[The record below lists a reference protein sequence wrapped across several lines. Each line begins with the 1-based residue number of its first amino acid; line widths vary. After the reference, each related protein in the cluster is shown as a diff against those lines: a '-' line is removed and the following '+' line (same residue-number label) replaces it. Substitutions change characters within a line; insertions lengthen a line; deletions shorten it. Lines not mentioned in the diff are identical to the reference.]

1 MVDPDVIERKID
13 RLVEYIADLE
23 EQRQISVT
31 DWETNKMLRNHLERT
46 LHKTVENCL
55 DIGKHLIA
63 GLNLRT
69 PEDYKD
75 IMVILT
81 EAGILPQ
88 EKLSKYKKIAQ
99 FRNVIVHDYERID
112 PHVILAILRNDLD
125 DLRLFARVVRDRIGP
140 PETRSC

>member
-1 MVDPDVIERKID
+1 MVDRDFIQRKTD
-13 RLVEYIADLE
+13 RLVEYITDLE
-23 EQRQISVT
+23 DQRHISVA

-46 LHKTVENCL
+46 LQKTVESCL

-63 GLNLRT
+63 GMNLRT

-88 EKLSKYKKIAQ
+88 EKLSKFKKMAQ
-99 FRNVIVHDYERID
+99 FRNIIVHDYEKID
-112 PHVILAILRNDLD
+112 PHIILDILRQDLD
-125 DLRLFARVVRDRIGP
+125 DLRLFARAIRDRTGRP
-140 PETRSC
+140 

>member
-1 MVDPDVIERKID
+1 MVDRDFIQRKTD
-13 RLVEYIADLE
+13 RLVEYITDLE
-23 EQRQISVT
+23 DQRNISVA

-46 LHKTVENCL
+46 LQKTVESCL

-63 GLNLRT
+63 GMNLRT

-88 EKLSKYKKIAQ
+88 EKLSKFKKMAQ
-99 FRNVIVHDYERID
+99 FRNIIVHDYEKID
-112 PHVILAILRNDLD
+112 PHIILNILRQDLD
-125 DLRLFARVVRDRIGP
+125 DLRLFARAIRDRTGRP
-140 PETRSC
+140 

>member
-1 MVDPDVIERKID
+1 MVDRDFIQRKTD
-13 RLVEYIADLE
+13 RLVEYITDLE
-23 EQRQISVT
+23 DQRNISVA

-46 LHKTVENCL
+46 LQKTVESCL

-63 GLNLRT
+63 GMNLRT

-88 EKLSKYKKIAQ
+88 EKLSKFKKMAQ
-99 FRNVIVHDYERID
+99 FRNIIVHDYEKID
-112 PHVILAILRNDLD
+112 PHIILNFLRQDLD
-125 DLRLFARVVRDRIGP
+125 DLRLFARAIRDRTGRP
-140 PETRSC
+140 